1 MKKSKKIQIKK
12 SIISNLSK
20 EEQNRIEG
28 GYWTHTCWTRV
39 WTECICGNNPG
50 SRY

>member
-12 SIISNLSK
+12 SIISDLSK

-28 GYWTHTCWTRV
+28 GDTTHSYYKFSLRCW
-39 WTECICGNNPG
+39 
-50 SRY
+50 SR